1 MDCKCVFTIKHKAD
15 GTIERYKAQLVA
27 KGYTQSYGVDY
38 QQTFALVVK
47 LNIVRILLSLTANQ
61 DWSLLQFDVQN
72 VLLNGEISEENYMD
86 SPPSMTD
93 SIGMKV

>member
-1 MDCKCVFTIKHKAD
+1 VDCKCVFTIKHKAD